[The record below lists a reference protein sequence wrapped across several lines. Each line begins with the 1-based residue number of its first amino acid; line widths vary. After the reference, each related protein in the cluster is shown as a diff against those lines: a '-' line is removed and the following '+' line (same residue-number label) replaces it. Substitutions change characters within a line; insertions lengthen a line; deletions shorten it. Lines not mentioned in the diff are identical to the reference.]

1 MKKALVTGISGQD
14 GSYLAKLLLQKG
26 YQVCGTSRDAQIS
39 PFRNLDR
46 VGIRGEVELASV
58 ALNDFRSVLQVLF
71 KVRPDEIYNLAGQ
84 SSVSLSFEQP
94 METQDSIY
102 LGTLNLLEAV
112 RFTGRGI
119 KLYNASSSE
128 CFGDLGGQ
136 AATEET
142 AFRPRS
148 PYAVAKS
155 AAFWQVSNYREAY
168 NLFACSGILFNHES
182 PLRPERFVTQKIVR
196 SACRIAEGKQSK
208 LPLGNID
215 IQRDWGWAPE
225 YVEAMYLMLQ
235 QESPDDFVIATGQ
248 TRKLQDFVAAAFEA
262 VGLDWRE
269 HTTIDETLFRPTE
282 IMIGKGDA
290 SKASEKLGWR
300 AKYKMAE
307 VVQMM
312 VQAAKEAGV

>member
-1 MKKALVTGISGQD
+1 MWSWLPLRSTISAVFSRSFSKCDQTKFTIWPD
-14 GSYLAKLLLQKG
+14 NLLSH
-26 YQVCGTSRDAQIS
+26 YHSNS
-39 PFRNLDR
+39 PWN
-46 VGIRGEVELASV
+46 
-58 ALNDFRSVLQVLF
+58 
-71 KVRPDEIYNLAGQ
+71 
-84 SSVSLSFEQP
+84 
-94 METQDSIY
+94 

-155 AAFWQVSNYREAY
+155 AAFWQVANYREAY

-215 IQRDWGWAPE
+215 IQRAWGWLPNTWKP
-225 YVEAMYLMLQ
+225 
-235 QESPDDFVIATGQ
+235 SI
-248 TRKLQDFVAAAFEA
+248 
-262 VGLDWRE
+262 
-269 HTTIDETLFRPTE
+269 
-282 IMIGKGDA
+282 
-290 SKASEKLGWR
+290 
-300 AKYKMAE
+300 
-307 VVQMM
+307 
-312 VQAAKEAGV
+312 

>member
-1 MKKALVTGISGQD
+1 
-14 GSYLAKLLLQKG
+14 
-26 YQVCGTSRDAQIS
+26 
-39 PFRNLDR
+39 
-46 VGIRGEVELASV
+46 VELASV
-58 ALNDFRSVLQVLF
+58 ALNDFRSVLEVLF

-84 SSVSLSFEQP
+84 SSASLSFEQP

-155 AAFWQVSNYREAY
+155 AAFWQVANYQEAY

-182 PLRPERFVTQKIVR
+182 PLRPERFVTEKIVR

-215 IQRDWGWAPE
+215 IQRDWGWAPD
-225 YVEAMYLMLQ
+225 YVEAIYLMLQ

-248 TRKLQDFVAAAFEA
+248 PRKLRDFVAAAFEA

-290 SKASEKLGWR
+290 SKAGEKLGWR

-307 VVQMM
+307 VVRMM
-312 VQAAKEAGV
+312 VQAAEEAGV